1 MGLVT
6 PGGRGV
12 PSKSILGNSGYRA
25 GVPSGGSGP
34 FKSLTMDTV
43 PAHSNKKK
51 RALLFIA
58 LLVVAGLVG
67 FGLGALLWEGG
78 PIHPTPP
85 LKGGPGGSVCMDEQ
99 HNITGLCGW
108 STGHNRGPPWS

>member
-1 MGLVT
+1 MFT
-6 PGGRGV
+6 N
-12 PSKSILGNSGYRA
+12 PSFASNRYFFVIACCELARVA
-25 GVPSGGSGP
+25 SGGSGP

-51 RALLFIA
+51 ALLFIA

-85 LKGGPGGSVCMDEQ
+85 LRGGPGESVCMDEQ
-99 HNITGLCGW
+99 HNITGLC
-108 STGHNRGPPWS
+108 R

>member
-1 MGLVT
+1 
-6 PGGRGV
+6 
-12 PSKSILGNSGYRA
+12 
-25 GVPSGGSGP
+25 
-34 FKSLTMDTV
+34 MDTV
-43 PAHSNKKK
+43 LSHSNKK

-85 LKGGPGGSVCMDEQ
+85 LKGGPGEPGCMDEQ
-99 HNITGLCGW
+99 HNITGLC
-108 STGHNRGPPWS
+108 R